1 MRIRNLAVTA
11 TLIPVLMLAGCGADT
26 SADVAASSPGAQ
38 KASKYTDVPVGA
50 GQPDSTQV
58 SDDPVVNAYYDYRAA
73 LDTMMKSGGKATKQ
87 LIPVMTPTLYK
98 AISLQAKYYR
108 ARKLRNTGATK
119 VVWATR
125 TVAAAGVIVRACYDT
140 KAARTVDAKGR
151 GVIPAK
157 SPTRW
162 VDEMRVEQRDG
173 RWVVDGGRTT
183 PQKC

>member
-1 MRIRNLAVTA
+1 MRIRNLAVTV
-11 TLIPVLMLAGCGADT
+11 TLIPVLMLAGCGAGE

-38 KASKYTDVPVGA
+38 KASKHTDVPAGA
-50 GQPDSTQV
+50 AQPEAAAG
-58 SDDPVVNAYYDYRAA
+58 SDDPVVDAYYDYRAA

-87 LIPVMTPTLYK
+87 LVPVMTPQLYK
-98 AISLQAKYYR
+98 AYSAQAKFYR

-119 VVWATR
+119 VVWAKR
-125 TVAAAGVIVRACYDT
+125 TVAASGVIVRACYDT

-151 GVIPAK
+151 SMMPAK

-162 VDEMRVEQRDG
+162 VDEMRVEQHNG
-173 RWVVDGGRTT
+173 RWVVDGGSTT